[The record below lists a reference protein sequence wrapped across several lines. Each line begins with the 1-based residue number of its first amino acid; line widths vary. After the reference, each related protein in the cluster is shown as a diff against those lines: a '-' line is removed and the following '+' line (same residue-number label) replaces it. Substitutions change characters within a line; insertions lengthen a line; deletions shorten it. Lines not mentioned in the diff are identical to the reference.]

1 MEPASPKKGIGDL
14 RGPAQRIGSLRNELN
29 RAIVSALDSD
39 GRRPFSDIAQH
50 LGVSEGTIRNRIHA
64 MKEAGN
70 LRIVAV
76 TNPVAREYQADAI
89 IGIRVTSRS
98 TPEAVATRLVEDDR
112 VVYVL
117 WVGGRFDLLIEVVA
131 DSRERFLEF
140 LETKIYGATDIS
152 GAEVMLGLK
161 NFKNQFLLKR
171 RASELE

>member
-1 MEPASPKKGIGDL
+1 MEPASSKKGIGDL
-14 RGPAQRIGSLRNELN
+14 RGSEQRSGSLRNELN
-29 RAIVSALDSD
+29 RAIVSALEND
-39 GRRPFSDIAQH
+39 GRRSYSDIAQH
-50 LGVSEGTIRNRIHA
+50 LGVSEGTIRNRIQA

-70 LRIVAV
+70 LQIVAV

-89 IGIRVTSRS
+89 VGIRVTSRS
-98 TPEAVATRLVEDDR
+98 TPEAVAKRLVEDDR

-171 RASELE
+171 RARELE